1 MTRTYTRKD
10 DKIKIRR
17 RDHIYGFL
25 LIDGYAYEFNRYYLP
40 LGERQSRIPYEEWRD
55 LIRKQARYR
64 LEISKEEIQKLTPF
78 FKDKAGFQ
86 PTSKGLSFEEDRCFY
101 LYNDGCL
108 PDKAVHR
115 KKYEARLEAVLQ
127 FA

>member
-1 MTRTYTRKD
+1 MTRSYTRKD
-10 DKIKIRR
+10 DKIEIRR

-40 LGERQSRIPYEEWRD
+40 LGKRQSLIPYEEWRD

-78 FKDKAGFQ
+78 FRDEAN
-86 PTSKGLSFEEDRCFY
+86 LYRDASFKEDRCFY